1 MFTGSQWNVIVG
13 AGGVV
18 ASSGSLVESGTAVV
32 VPPALTGEGY
42 ALGVRGV
49 SNLTGDDFTAMSCFA
64 VEASDAARHVF
75 SRTNGGTGIQIAVLA
90 DGTVQGRVSSTRGSW
105 GVNLRSV
112 LRVDDS
118 QWHSVAVTGDKNWLG
133 AYTLTLW
140 IDGVRQAVR
149 SFDPGLFGVRPDFS
163 MSTDFYA
170 VGSEQWRFTGAW
182 AGSALWSS
190 ALSESQLRAE
200 FAALPDSP
208 ASFKRLRY
216 GWGVI
221 L

>member
-1 MFTGSQWNVIVG
+1 MFSGSQWNVIVG

-32 VPPALTGEGY
+32 VPPSLTAEAY
-42 ALGVRGV
+42 SLGVRGV
-49 SNLTGDDFTAMSCFA
+49 SDLTGGDFTAMSCFA
-64 VEASDAARHVF
+64 VEPSGSARHVF

-112 LRVDDS
+112 TRVDDS
-118 QWHSVAVTGDKNWLG
+118 RWHSVAVTGDRNWLG

-140 IDGVRQAVR
+140 VDGQRAAVR
-149 SFDPGLFGVRPDFS
+149 SFDPGLFGARPDFS
-163 MSTDFYA
+163 MTTDFYA
-170 VGSEQWRFTGAW
+170 VGSEQWPFTGAW

-190 ALSESQLRAE
+190 VLSESQLRRE
-200 FAALPDSP
+200 FVGLPDSP
-208 ASFKRLRY
+208 AVLKRLRY
-216 GWGVI
+216 GWGII